1 MDGLRLRNGN
11 IIRNLTL
18 LQAKLN
24 TIPHPFVNIVRADFH
39 KEVGYSYAHT
49 HLRASRCK
57 IRDAKRNARRVNAV
71 TDGLNEVSNLARTA
85 HW

>member
-1 MDGLRLRNGN
+1 VD
-11 IIRNLTL
+11 
-18 LQAKLN
+18 
-24 TIPHPFVNIVRADFH
+24 IVRADFH

-49 HLRASRCK
+49 NLRATRCP
-57 IRDAKRNARRVNAV
+57 IRDAKGNARRVNAV